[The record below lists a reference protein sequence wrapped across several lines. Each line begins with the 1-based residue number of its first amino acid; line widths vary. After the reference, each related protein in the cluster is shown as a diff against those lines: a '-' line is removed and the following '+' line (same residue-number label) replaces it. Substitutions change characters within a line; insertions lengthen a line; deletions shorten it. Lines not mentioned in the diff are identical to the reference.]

1 MKRYNRLLKLALP
14 VFGLLLTVSA
24 CKKSNSSSNPA
35 STAPKV
41 QIMSN
46 GQFGNIL
53 TDSSGRTLYFFSL
66 DANGQSACSG
76 SCVVAWPVFYSAAPT
91 LSAGLNGSD
100 FATITRTDGT
110 MQTTYKGWPLYYF
123 SADSAAGSV
132 KGDAIENV
140 WFVGKPDYSVMLAS
154 TQLVGNDGM
163 NYIES
168 NNKIVA
174 GTGMTQY
181 LTDPYGRTLYLF
193 SHDSSLENKFTA
205 SNFSNNTVWPIDTT
219 SITNSV
225 PSILPTTQFANL
237 SVFGMTQF
245 ACKGWPLYYFSSD
258 SSVRGNTRGVSVPTP
273 GVWPI
278 LNTSTLNAPM

>member
-1 MKRYNRLLKLALP
+1 MKRNNYLLRLVCP

-24 CKKSNSSSNPA
+24 CKKSNSAGNPA

-66 DANGQSACSG
+66 DANGRSACSG
-76 SCVVAWPVFYSAAPT
+76 SCVVSWPVFYSAAPT
-91 LSAGLNGSD
+91 LSSGLNSSD

-132 KGDAIENV
+132 KGDAVEGV
-140 WFVGKPDYSVMLAS
+140 WFVAKPDYSVMLAS
-154 TQLVGNDGM
+154 SQLVGNDGM
-163 NYIES
+163 NYIQS
-168 NNKIVA
+168 GNQIVA

-205 SNFSNNTVWPIDTT
+205 SNFSNNSVWPIDTT
-219 SITNSV
+219 GMVNNV
-225 PSILPTTQFANL
+225 PSILPATQFANL
-237 SVFGMTQF
+237 SVYGMTQF
-245 ACKGWPLYYFSSD
+245 ACKGWPLYYFSGD

-278 LNTSTLNAPM
+278 INTGTLNAPM